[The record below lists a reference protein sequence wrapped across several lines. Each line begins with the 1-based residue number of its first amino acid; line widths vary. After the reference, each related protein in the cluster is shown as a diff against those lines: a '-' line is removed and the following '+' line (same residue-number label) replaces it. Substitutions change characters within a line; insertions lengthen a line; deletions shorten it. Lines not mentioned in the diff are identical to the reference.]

1 MNHSTP
7 IVLDYWNFTV
17 FLPTSVLVHL
27 FTIII
32 LSELYSHIV
41 HNSAVKPHFQEVWI
55 NKAHQNFFRAFK
67 AKPPAPTCLD
77 NDQISNQIRRYCK
90 ADLYLSSLSLCA
102 SILQSAP
109 LGQGASRLLQIFCL
123 MRYGIWKA
131 LGPARAVALLSINR
145 NSESNARVSWK
156 GGTKSHT
163 GFLSSA
169 EKSSPLQIPKM
180 INSSCGIINRSF

>member
-1 MNHSTP
+1 MSCIHILCIS
-7 IVLDYWNFTV
+7 LLWN
-17 FLPTSVLVHL
+17 LTS
-27 FTIII
+27 
-32 LSELYSHIV
+32 
-41 HNSAVKPHFQEVWI
+41 QEVWI
-55 NKAHQNFFRAFK
+55 NKALQNFFRAFK

-77 NDQISNQIRRYCK
+77 NDQISNQIRFYCK

-156 GGTKSHT
+156 GGGQKATQVFWAQQKNH
-163 GFLSSA
+163 LLY
-169 EKSSPLQIPKM
+169 KYPKW
-180 INSSCGIINRSF
+180 